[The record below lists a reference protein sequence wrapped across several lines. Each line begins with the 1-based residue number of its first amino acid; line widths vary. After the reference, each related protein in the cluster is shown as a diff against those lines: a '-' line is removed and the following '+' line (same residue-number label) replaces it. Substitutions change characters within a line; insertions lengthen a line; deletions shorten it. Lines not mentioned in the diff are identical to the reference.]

1 MHGSTPRRIRGR
13 ARATLVVAVGLGLF
27 LSPGVAQGVAPVLTS
42 VDLPLYQN
50 HPTFHWSLPT
60 GTKGAVTSV
69 AVETAT
75 SAEVGTE
82 PLNDGYFLQR
92 NVQNNVPLAP
102 SATSYT
108 DLHGYTP
115 GTYFVHVE
123 GHDPDYT
130 CTSGTCFPW
139 TFSNIMSFDVV
150 KPPPVGGSGGG
161 GTVDKLAPLQ
171 TLSFSAVQR
180 IGRLR
185 VTTRTSEAGTVSA
198 GGTVAVPGSSRVY
211 RLKGTS
217 KSVAANVKTTLLL
230 KLSKKS
236 LKAVR
241 RALKKHKRVK
251 AKVTVTATDAAK
263 NTRSAKIVIV
273 LRN

>member
-1 MHGSTPRRIRGR
+1 MQGRTPPRMNTR
-13 ARATLVVAVGLGLF
+13 AKLAAVAVVFGLS
-27 LSPGVAQGVAPVLTS
+27 LSPGVAQAVAPVLTS

-50 HPTFHWSLPT
+50 HPTYHWTLPT
-60 GTKGAVTSV
+60 GTKGAATSV
-69 AVETAT
+69 ALETAT

-82 PLNDGYFLQR
+82 ALNDGYFLQH
-92 NVQNNVPLAP
+92 NLQNNVPLAP

-108 DLHGYTP
+108 DLHEYKP

-123 GHDPDYT
+123 GYDPDYT
-130 CTSGTCFPW
+130 FPCAPCFPW
-139 TFSNIMSFDVV
+139 KFSNILSFDVV

-161 GTVDKLAPLQ
+161 GVDKLAPLQ

-263 NTRSAKIVIV
+263 NTRSAKIVIG